1 MWLWLL
7 WASLAAAET
16 FTYEAEPIDRGS
28 LVDFGLSLVA
38 PDDGDNATVTVNVR
52 FDGQPAAAPV
62 PISVAVIGMRPGDLP
77 GIRDA
82 LGLKLNGRAH
92 VCCDSDLYE
101 SKLCNRP
108 GHLVFNP
115 ALVSVYAEDVVDGT
129 AWYTKASV
137 ADTRF
142 VMMIV
147 GVCPNADTAFAPMSA
162 TMSGTVVVRHPTG
175 MLSPIDYPYVQF
187 YTALSFAYLAL
198 GAAWL
203 LMNVRHRT
211 QVMQVQHAI
220 SVVLVLCLIE
230 SFSWMTYYGT
240 FNRTGDRPMAL
251 FAVSLVAG
259 SVRRAVSRMLVVAVS
274 MGFGVS
280 KPSLGR
286 STNRILAAGALFAV
300 LEALL
305 QLSLHMATVRG
316 AASPSQTTLLLM
328 VPVTLMD
335 AAFYWWT
342 FASLSDTLDD
352 LHTRHQ
358 IAKHDIMWSFSALL
372 IAALVVA
379 CLFGAF
385 RIYFVEQ
392 ALQLR
397 YWQFTYLLYDGFP
410 QVLYFAV
417 LLGIAALWRPGPH
430 TRSIAYAEQIT
441 DRDVD
446 DEFELDLQVDDD
458 GGDLLVQK
466 ARRSRQERFEIG
478 EE

>member
-175 MLSPIDYPYVQF
+175 MLSPIG
-187 YTALSFAYLAL
+187 TA
-198 GAAWL
+198 
-203 LMNVRHRT
+203 T
-211 QVMQVQHAI
+211 
-220 SVVLVLCLIE
+220 
-230 SFSWMTYYGT
+230 
-240 FNRTGDRPMAL
+240 RP
-251 FAVSLVAG
+251 
-259 SVRRAVSRMLVVAVS
+259 
-274 MGFGVS
+274 
-280 KPSLGR
+280 P
-286 STNRILAAGALFAV
+286 
-300 LEALL
+300 
-305 QLSLHMATVRG
+305 
-316 AASPSQTTLLLM
+316 P
-328 VPVTLMD
+328 PC
-335 AAFYWWT
+335 
-342 FASLSDTLDD
+342 
-352 LHTRHQ
+352 TR
-358 IAKHDIMWSFSALL
+358 
-372 IAALVVA
+372 
-379 CLFGAF
+379 
-385 RIYFVEQ
+385 
-392 ALQLR
+392 
-397 YWQFTYLLYDGFP
+397 
-410 QVLYFAV
+410 
-417 LLGIAALWRPGPH
+417 
-430 TRSIAYAEQIT
+430 
-441 DRDVD
+441 
-446 DEFELDLQVDDD
+446 
-458 GGDLLVQK
+458 
-466 ARRSRQERFEIG
+466 
-478 EE
+478 

>member
-1 MWLWLL
+1 M
-7 WASLAAAET
+7 
-16 FTYEAEPIDRGS
+16 
-28 LVDFGLSLVA
+28 
-38 PDDGDNATVTVNVR
+38 
-52 FDGQPAAAPV
+52 
-62 PISVAVIGMRPGDLP
+62 
-77 GIRDA
+77 
-82 LGLKLNGRAH
+82 
-92 VCCDSDLYE
+92 
-101 SKLCNRP
+101 
-108 GHLVFNP
+108 
-115 ALVSVYAEDVVDGT
+115 
-129 AWYTKASV
+129 
-137 ADTRF
+137 
-142 VMMIV
+142 
-147 GVCPNADTAFAPMSA
+147 
-162 TMSGTVVVRHPTG
+162 
-175 MLSPIDYPYVQF
+175 QF

-352 LHTRHQ
+352 LHTRYVDRGAASSASAVANGTRPHRHQ

-385 RIYFVEQ
+385 RM
-392 ALQLR
+392 
-397 YWQFTYLLYDGFP
+397 
-410 QVLYFAV
+410 
-417 LLGIAALWRPGPH
+417 
-430 TRSIAYAEQIT
+430 
-441 DRDVD
+441 
-446 DEFELDLQVDDD
+446 
-458 GGDLLVQK
+458 
-466 ARRSRQERFEIG
+466 
-478 EE
+478 